1 MVGMGKEL
9 YDKFDLVK
17 SLFKQ
22 ADETLNF
29 SISKLILEG
38 PKEELDLTINTQ
50 PAIFLISY
58 SIFSIVKKEFNLDL
72 NKAKYFAGH
81 SLGEYS
87 ALSCAGYLDFSET
100 LKILRIRGEAMQNSV
115 PKGQGGMVAVL
126 GSKID
131 VIEKILAEN
140 KKMFNAQIANDNSE
154 GQMVLSG
161 KTEDLEHLTKILKEN
176 SIKNIK
182 LPVSAPFHCDMMGN
196 ATKIM
201 TDELNKL
208 NFKNGQNKLISNV
221 TAYEIKDLDEL
232 KTLLIKQIENRVRWR
247 ESVINMIENNVNH
260 FIEIGPGKVL
270 SGLVK
275 RIDRDV
281 KIDTINSLS
290 DIESIKLWAILK
302 GKNII
307 VTGASGGIG
316 NSIIKK
322 LNQAGANI
330 LASGTK
336 IEKLDVLKSKFEN
349 IKILKFDISQSDKI
363 EEFIENATKE
373 LGGNLDCI
381 INNAGVTQD
390 NLAIRMSLEEWKKV
404 IDINLTSTFLMSKSA
419 IKKMLKNKSGRIVNI
434 TSVVGHTGNIG
445 QANYTASKAGIIAM
459 SKSLAIEYAKKI

>member
-1 MVGMGKEL
+1 MFSVIFPGQGSQMVGMGKEL
-9 YDKFDLVK
+9 YDKFDIVK
-17 SLFKQ
+17 NLFKQ
-22 ADETLNF
+22 ADNTLNF

-38 PKEELDLTINTQ
+38 PKEKLDLTINTQ

-58 SIFSIVKKEFNLDL
+58 SIFNIVKKEFNLDL
-72 NKAKYFAGH
+72 NKAKFFAGH

-131 VIEKILAEN
+131 IIEKILADN
-140 KKMFNAQIANDNSE
+140 KKIFNAQIANDNSE

-161 KTEDLEHLTKILKEN
+161 KTEDLDQLIQILKEN

-182 LPVSAPFHCDMMGN
+182 LPVSAPFHCDMMSN

-208 NFKNGQNKLISNV
+208 TFKNGQNKLISNV
-221 TAYEIKDLDEL
+221 TAHEIKDIDDL

-247 ESVINMIENNVNH
+247 ESVINMIENNVDH

-275 RIDRDV
+275 RISGDV

-290 DIESIKLWAILK
+290 DIESIKI
-302 GKNII
+302 
-307 VTGASGGIG
+307 
-316 NSIIKK
+316 
-322 LNQAGANI
+322 
-330 LASGTK
+330 
-336 IEKLDVLKSKFEN
+336 
-349 IKILKFDISQSDKI
+349 
-363 EEFIENATKE
+363 
-373 LGGNLDCI
+373 
-381 INNAGVTQD
+381 
-390 NLAIRMSLEEWKKV
+390 
-404 IDINLTSTFLMSKSA
+404 
-419 IKKMLKNKSGRIVNI
+419 
-434 TSVVGHTGNIG
+434 
-445 QANYTASKAGIIAM
+445 
-459 SKSLAIEYAKKI
+459 